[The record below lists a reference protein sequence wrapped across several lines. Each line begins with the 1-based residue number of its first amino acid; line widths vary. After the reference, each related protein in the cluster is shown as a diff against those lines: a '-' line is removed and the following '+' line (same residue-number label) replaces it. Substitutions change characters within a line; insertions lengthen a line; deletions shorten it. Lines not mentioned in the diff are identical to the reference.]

1 MSANYAGKAPFAAH
15 ARAPRGTRWS
25 GTFPFHLLS
34 LTTAGGAVYDLP
46 DGRVAV
52 GAGDLLHFAPQAR
65 QDWRVDGAQGWNV
78 HYLIVE
84 LPASLR
90 GLLPEA
96 DLAPGMGRVRLDARE
111 TRRIAE
117 VFRELQT
124 WGGSANP
131 LRGQL
136 VLNLAEHILLRLRS
150 RQPLG
155 TIDPRV
161 GQACEFLHDS
171 VESPT
176 TLDDVARAAGLS
188 RARVCALFQ
197 AHLGTTP
204 MAYLEQLRLER
215 AARLLLFTADGIGTI
230 ADRLGYNERGY
241 FDKRFKRRWGVT
253 PRSYRRGGGM
263 TAPAR

>member
-1 MSANYAGKAPFAAH
+1 MSVRYAGKVPFIAH
-15 ARAPRGTRWS
+15 TRVPRGTRWS

-46 DGRVAV
+46 DGRMTV

-65 QDWRVDGAQGWNV
+65 QDWLVDGAQGWNV
-78 HYLIVE
+78 RYLIVD
-84 LPASLR
+84 LPAGLR

-96 DLAPGMGRVRLDARE
+96 DLAPGIGRVRLDARE

-117 VFRELQT
+117 VFRELQA
-124 WGGSANP
+124 WCSSANP

-136 VLNLAEHILLRLRS
+136 VLNLVEHLLLRLRS
-150 RQPLG
+150 RRPLS

-161 GQACEFLHDS
+161 GQAREFLHDS

-176 TLDDVARAAGLS
+176 TLDDVARVAGLS
-188 RARVCALFQ
+188 RARLCALFHQ
-197 AHLGTTP
+197 HMGTTP
-204 MAYLEQLRLER
+204 MAYLEDLRLER
-215 AARLLLFTADGIGTI
+215 AARLLLFSADGIGAI
-230 ADRLGYNERGY
+230 ADRLGYSERGY

-253 PRSYRRGGGM
+253 PRGYRSGGS
-263 TAPAR
+263 TEPSDR